1 MPSEASPQEPRDRGP
16 LPPVTRAG
24 RSAQL
29 AKEAATSPAVE
40 RRSRGRPRK
49 DGPPTPPP
57 PTPTPPKAR
66 KGRSRG
72 RAQVDDEESM
82 DATEKT
88 PPQKTA
94 PPAPSPAPA
103 SSPEKEPPIR
113 PASPDLIP
121 DLSPVLS
128 PDLSPVLSPV
138 LSLVQSPV
146 LSPVLIPDLITVQ
159 SPVQS
164 PGPDPGEE
172 EEEVQPILSP
182 APVDQSP
189 APSSPPAS
197 PCPPLEDED
206 SLSPLFQLSDEGGSP
221 TPSLGHTKKRLKQC
235 AFCSL
240 GSAPPL
246 GLGPL
251 VVFGPTPGYIPLH
264 ILNSRSPPDRDN
276 DCHDHC
282 YHGDQAPP
290 PCSSPEQ
297 CESSS
302 EFLDQLGPVGLPHD
316 INVQSLFDPT
326 GQCCA
331 HLQCAAWSEGV
342 CRGEGQSLLYVDKAI
357 DSGSTQVCAF
367 CCRLGAS
374 LRCRETSC
382 GRSFHFPCAAAA
394 GALQNWNQRH
404 TLCSRH
410 THSASSSPCVL
421 CSSDGDTGGVLT
433 CCCCGNCYHG
443 SCLDPPLDPSPLHRA
458 GWQCPQCRVCQSCR
472 LRGDDDVLLVCQRC
486 DKSYH
491 TLCLKPPLDHTPST
505 GWSCKNCRI
514 CRRCGVRSSGQW
526 ANHPFLCETC
536 DPALPCPLCDLNT
549 PQDYWTC
556 ISCYRCVHTEC
567 IVQAGEGRAGSE
579 DYVCSTCRPQ
589 EEEPLSPTPAP
600 PSQSHTDT
608 FQQHF
613 RATTTSK
620 SHRGSTHQS
629 HHHS

>member
-1 MPSEASPQEPRDRGP
+1 MTETASPEQPSCRSLRGNGRLRLLPRSLGTAAP
-16 LPPVTRAG
+16 LPPVTRPDAAL
-24 RSAQL
+24 SW
-29 AKEAATSPAVE
+29 AKEAATSPAFE

-66 KGRSRG
+66 NDICRRCTGVG
-72 RAQVDDEESM
+72 GPQVNFLSD
-82 DATEKT
+82 
-88 PPQKTA
+88 A
-94 PPAPSPAPA
+94 PPPGPSPAPA
-103 SSPEKEPPIR
+103 SSPEKEPPVR
-113 PASPDLIP
+113 PSSPDLIP
-121 DLSPVLS
+121 VQS
-128 PDLSPVLSPV
+128 PDLSPVLIP
-138 LSLVQSPV
+138 VQSPV
-146 LSPVLIPDLITVQ
+146 QSPDLIPVQ

-206 SLSPLFQLSDEGGSP
+206 SLSPLFQLSDEGGRP
-221 TPSLGHTKKRLKQC
+221 PPVEAVCLLFPGLR
-235 AFCSL
+235 
-240 GSAPPL
+240 PPL

-290 PCSSPEQ
+290 LCSSPEQ

-382 GRSFHFPCAAAA
+382 GRSFHFP
-394 GALQNWNQRH
+394 
-404 TLCSRH
+404 S
-410 THSASSSPCVL
+410 SSSPCVL

-526 ANHPFLCETC
+526 ANHSFLCETC

-600 PSQSHTDT
+600 LSVP
-608 FQQHF
+608 
-613 RATTTSK
+613 
-620 SHRGSTHQS
+620 HRHLPTAFQS
-629 HHHS
+629 HHNF